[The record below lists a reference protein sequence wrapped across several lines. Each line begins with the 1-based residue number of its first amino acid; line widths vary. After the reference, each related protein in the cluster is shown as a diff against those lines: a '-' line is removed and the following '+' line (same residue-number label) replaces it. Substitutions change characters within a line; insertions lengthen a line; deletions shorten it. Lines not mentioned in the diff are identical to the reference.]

1 MLLLLLLMM
10 IIIIIIIGSTL
21 PYSSLGRPGISQV
34 KNQSP
39 KVSPTLSTKRGQETE
54 VGYK

>member
-1 MLLLLLLMM
+1 MM